1 MLRRIFRLSPLS
13 LALVC
18 TGASAQ
24 QLPSL
29 LQDYCT
35 KCHNLEDYSGGLDI
49 EALDFTHVDANAA
62 EWEKII
68 RKVKAGMMP
77 PADQDRPDRATMD
90 AFAEQIEAQLDA
102 SVAAHPAA
110 PVLHRLNRSEYANA
124 IRDIFSLDIDVAA
137 MLPQDDSSEGFD
149 NIASG
154 LSFSPALIQ
163 GYTSAAMKI
172 SRLVVGDMTT
182 TESARTFQTPAGL
195 AQDQHLEGMPLG
207 TRGGIK
213 VEYTFPL
220 DAEYEFS
227 VRGGGLGGGGFGG
240 GGFAGLPQ
248 AGTGGPP
255 NAAGAPQNAAGG
267 PPNGAGGAPN
277 AGNTANGAGGPPGG
291 VAGAPAGGLPQ
302 GFPGAGRIPSTR
314 AIVML
319 DGQQL
324 DVPNLRSFRMPITAG
339 KHELVVA
346 VMDTKRPTGVNDIYS
361 VYSVDDGVDSVQ
373 ITGPF
378 NATGPGQTSSREQVF
393 SCYPQTTDEERRCAE
408 QIAVDVAT
416 RAFRAPTSIDELAPV
431 MTFYEQGRQQGGDFE
446 AGIQQALSRILLDPR
461 FLFRFEEEPDDVAPG
476 ATYRISDLELA
487 TRLSFF
493 LWSSVPDNELLD
505 LAVQEKLGDPS
516 VLRGQVLRM
525 LSDPKAQALVDN
537 FAGQWLHL
545 RELGSV
551 TPEDTDFDENL
562 RQSFIEETE
571 LLFANLI
578 SEDLPVTE
586 LLTADYSFIN
596 ERLAQHYGIAGV
608 RGSHFRKVQ
617 LPADNPRRGI
627 LGHGS
632 ILTVTSTASRTSPV
646 IRGSWILENL
656 LSAPVPD
663 PPPGVETNL
672 DGDGTVVLTSS
683 IRERL
688 EQHRKDPTCGACHSV
703 IDPVGFALE
712 NFDSIGAWRTQDG
725 DSAVDPRGTLADGT
739 PVASAADLRAA
750 LMSRSELF
758 VTTFTERLMTY
769 ALGRAVEYHDMPSV
783 RAIMREAESTN
794 HTFTSLVLG
803 IVQSPQFTQRIK
815 STVDQN
821 VAALAPGSAG
831 VATP

>member
-1 MLRRIFRLSPLS
+1 MLRRAFSITS
-13 LALVC
+13 LAFAVASA
-18 TGASAQ
+18 TASAQ
-24 QLPSL
+24 ELPAL

-49 EALDFTHVDANAA
+49 EGLDFAHVETNAA
-62 EWEKII
+62 EWEKIV

-77 PADQDRPDRATMD
+77 PADQERPDRATMD
-90 AFAEQIEAQLDA
+90 AFARELEAQLDA
-102 SVAAHPAA
+102 SVAPHPAA
-110 PVLHRLNRSEYANA
+110 PALHRLNRSEYANA
-124 IRDIFSLDIDVAA
+124 IRDIFSLDIDAA
-137 MLPQDDSSEGFD
+137 SLLPQDDSSEGFD

-154 LSFSPALIQ
+154 LTVSPALIQ

-172 SRLVVGDMTT
+172 SRWVVGDMTT
-182 TESARTFQTPAGL
+182 TESARLFRTPAGL
-195 AQDQHLEGMPLG
+195 TQDQHLEGMPLG

-213 VEYTFPL
+213 VEYNFPL
-220 DAEYEFS
+220 DAEYEIS
-227 VRGGGLGGGGFGG
+227 VRGGGLGGGFVGQPPAGVGG
-240 GGFAGLPQ
+240 
-248 AGTGGPP
+248 
-255 NAAGAPQNAAGG
+255 AGG
-267 PPNGAGGAPN
+267 PPNGVAGAPGAPGAPN
-277 AGNTANGAGGPPGG
+277 AAGRAPNGAGGQANAAGAPPN
-291 VAGAPAGGLPQ
+291 VAGAAPNPNG
-302 GFPGAGRIPSTR
+302 GAGFNAAALAAAFGRNLPSAR
-314 AIVML
+314 AIIML
-319 DGQQL
+319 DGQEIE
-324 DVPNLRSFRMPITAG
+324 VSNLRSFRLPITAG
-339 KHELVVA
+339 KHELIVA

-378 NATGPGQTSSREQVF
+378 NATGPGQTASRERIF
-393 SCYPQTTDEERRCAE
+393 SCYPQSSDEERRCAE

-416 RAFRAPTSIDELAPV
+416 RAFRAPMTIAELAPV
-431 MTFYEQGRQQGGDFE
+431 MAFYEQGRAQGGDFD
-446 AGIQQALSRILLDPR
+446 AGIQQAMSRILLDPR

-476 ATYRISDLELA
+476 AIYRISDLELA

-505 LAVQEKLGDPS
+505 LATQEKLSDPN
-516 VLRGQVLRM
+516 VLRAQVLRM

-545 RELGSV
+545 RELGSL

-571 LLFANLI
+571 LLFANVMA
-578 SEDLPVTE
+578 EDLPVTE
-586 LLTADYSFIN
+586 LLTADYSFLN
-596 ERLAQHYGIAGV
+596 ERLARHYGIDGI
-608 RGSHFRKVQ
+608 RGSHFRKVPY
-617 LPADNPRRGI
+617 PADNPRRGL

-683 IRERL
+683 VRERL
-688 EQHRKDPTCGACHSV
+688 EQHRADPSCGSCHSV

-725 DSAVDPRGTLADGT
+725 DSPVDPRGTLVDGT
-739 PVASAADLRAA
+739 EVASAADLRAA

-769 ALGRAVEYHDMPSV
+769 ALGRGVEYHDMPSV
-783 RAIMREAESTN
+783 RTIMRGAESSD
-794 HTFTSLVLG
+794 HSFTALVLG

-815 STVDQN
+815 SDTN
-821 VAALAPGSAG
+821 A
-831 VATP
+831 VATATR